1 MNTGGCCNER
11 YAFDRGR
18 QYRRNRAGQKRN
30 LLPFCRTVRRKV
42 RKGCIGGLR
51 QQRPGRQ
58 LSANRE
64 LLLEAGVGQVALLP
78 LTEQPDLVGRN
89 SWTNRADQSLLPV
102 LEGAGGI
109 WFGGG
114 DQLRTARLL
123 LQTDGT
129 DTPVLAAMR
138 RLLDGGGVIGGSSAG
153 AAIMSR
159 IMIARGDDE
168 GALTLPLCTDARAW
182 QDHSEGLSPEPL
194 LISRGLGFLPHGI
207 VDQHFNRRAR
217 LQRLMTAMEAS
228 NEAQGFGISED
239 TALEVSLPDGTFRVL
254 GSAYVMHLTRKDGRF
269 TIEKLAAAHSAVQ

>member
-1 MNTGGCCNER
+1 MNGTLLIAGGNIGATEQGKKEIFSRFTELCGGKS
-11 YAFDRGR
+11 A
-18 QYRRNRAGQKRN
+18 
-30 LLPFCRTVRRKV
+30 KV
-42 RKGCIGGLR
+42 VLAVCASSD
-51 QQRPGRQ
+51 PEDSF
-58 LSANRE
+58 SANRE

-123 LQTDGT
+123 LQADGT

-168 GALTLPLCTDARAW
+168 GALTLPLCADARAW
-182 QDHSEGLSPEPL
+182 QDHSEGFAALCL
-194 LISRGLGFLPHGI
+194 LCGGLPYG
-207 VDQHFNRRAR
+207 VRA
-217 LQRLMTAMEAS
+217 E
-228 NEAQGFGISED
+228 F
-239 TALEVSLPDGTFRVL
+239 
-254 GSAYVMHLTRKDGRF
+254 
-269 TIEKLAAAHSAVQ
+269 

>member
-1 MNTGGCCNER
+1 MNGTLLIAGGNIGATEQGKKEIFSRFAELCGGKS
-11 YAFDRGR
+11 A
-18 QYRRNRAGQKRN
+18 
-30 LLPFCRTVRRKV
+30 KV
-42 RKGCIGGLR
+42 VLAVCASSD
-51 QQRPGRQ
+51 PEDSF
-58 LSANRE
+58 SANRE
-64 LLLEAGVGQVALLP
+64 LLLEAGVGQVA
-78 LTEQPDLVGRN
+78 
-89 SWTNRADQSLLPV
+89 LLPV

-123 LQTDGT
+123 LQADGT

-138 RLLDGGGVIGGSSAG
+138 RLLDSGGVIGGSSAG

-182 QDHSEGLSPEPL
+182 QDHSEGFSPEPL

-217 LQRLMTAMEAS
+217 LQRLMAAMEAS

>member
-1 MNTGGCCNER
+1 MNGTLLIAGGNIGATEQGKKEIFSRFAELCGGKS
-11 YAFDRGR
+11 A
-18 QYRRNRAGQKRN
+18 
-30 LLPFCRTVRRKV
+30 KV
-42 RKGCIGGLR
+42 VLAVCASGD
-51 QQRPGRQ
+51 PEDSF
-58 LSANRE
+58 SANRE

-123 LQTDGT
+123 LQADGT

-159 IMIARGDDE
+159 TMIVRGDDE
-168 GALTLPLCTDARAW
+168 G
-182 QDHSEGLSPEPL
+182 
-194 LISRGLGFLPHGI
+194 
-207 VDQHFNRRAR
+207 
-217 LQRLMTAMEAS
+217 
-228 NEAQGFGISED
+228 
-239 TALEVSLPDGTFRVL
+239 
-254 GSAYVMHLTRKDGRF
+254 TR
-269 TIEKLAAAHSAVQ
+269 

>member
-1 MNTGGCCNER
+1 MNGTLLIAGGNIGVTEQGKKEIFSRFAELC
-11 YAFDRGR
+11 G
-18 QYRRNRAGQKRN
+18 GKS
-30 LLPFCRTVRRKV
+30 TKV
-42 RKGCIGGLR
+42 VLAVCASSD
-51 QQRPGRQ
+51 PEDSF
-58 LSANRE
+58 SANRE

-123 LQTDGT
+123 LQADGM

-182 QDHSEGLSPEPL
+182 QDHSEGFSPEPL

-217 LQRLMTAMEAS
+217 LQRLMAAMEAS

>member
-1 MNTGGCCNER
+1 MNGTLLIAGGNIGATEQGKKEIFSRFAELCGGKS
-11 YAFDRGR
+11 A
-18 QYRRNRAGQKRN
+18 
-30 LLPFCRTVRRKV
+30 KV
-42 RKGCIGGLR
+42 VLAVCASSD
-51 QQRPGRQ
+51 PEDSF
-58 LSANRE
+58 SANRE

-123 LQTDGT
+123 LQADGT

-182 QDHSEGLSPEPL
+182 QDHSEGFSPEPL
-194 LISRGLGFLPHGI
+194 LISCGLGFLPHGI

-217 LQRLMTAMEAS
+217 LQRLMAAMEAS
-228 NEAQGFGISED
+228 NEVQGFGISED
-239 TALEVSLPDGTFRVL
+239 TALEVSLPNGTFRVL

>member
-1 MNTGGCCNER
+1 MNGTLLIAGGNIGVTEQGKKEIFSRFAELCGGKS
-11 YAFDRGR
+11 A
-18 QYRRNRAGQKRN
+18 
-30 LLPFCRTVRRKV
+30 KV
-42 RKGCIGGLR
+42 VLAVCASGD
-51 QQRPGRQ
+51 PEDSF
-58 LSANRE
+58 SANRE

-102 LEGAGGI
+102 LEGAEHLVRRRRSAADSAASASGRRHGYS
-109 WFGGG
+109 
-114 DQLRTARLL
+114 
-123 LQTDGT
+123 
-129 DTPVLAAMR
+129 VLAAMR

-182 QDHSEGLSPEPL
+182 QDHSEGFSPEPL

-217 LQRLMTAMEAS
+217 LQRLMAAMEAS